1 MPRNGSNT
9 YSKPAGTTAV
19 AGTAIESA
27 KFNAVVDD
35 IAADLNVPRPIV
47 AGGTGA
53 STASGARTNLGLA
66 IGTNV
71 QAYDADLAA
80 IAALTSAADKVP
92 YATGAQTWALTGL
105 TAFARN
111 ILDDADAATARA
123 TLDAMKQTVTKIS
136 DWDSAPIDAVVYGDT
151 TATNGPTAATFYSGW
166 QLKVGSTDG
175 VCLVIRAGSDEVWY
189 RAYASSAWRSWRRI
203 IDTGNLLASVKS
215 VFASVPYVSSE
226 QTITSG
232 GLLTLAHG
240 LGAAPSMIDLR
251 LICKT
256 AEYGY
261 SVNDLVPAE
270 LGINAGGVVNSAV
283 VNATNVLLRFSS
295 SAKCFTANNFSTGAA
310 VDLTNANWKLI
321 VRAYP

>member
-1 MPRNGSNT
+1 MAVT
-9 YSKPAGTTAV
+9 DYSTTAGNNSTISGVNIAEGCSPAGINN
-19 AGTAIESA
+19 AIRQLMA
-27 KFNAVVDD
+27 D
-35 IAADLNVPRPIV
+35 IKALSNSLD
-47 AGGTGA
+47 
-53 STASGARTNLGLA
+53 
-66 IGTNV
+66 IGSDV
-71 QAYDADLAA
+71 QAYDAGLAS
-80 IAALTSAADKVP
+80 IAGLTTAADKMI
-92 YATGAQTWALTGL
+92 YTTALDTYALTGL

-203 IDTGNLLASVKS
+203 IDTGNLLASMKS

-240 LGAAPSMIDLR
+240 LGAAPS
-251 LICKT
+251 LIKPHIVCKVADAGYAIGDKVIVT
-256 AEYGY
+256 GAEHD
-261 SVNDLVPAE
+261 SPSSIRFD
-270 LGINAGGVVNSAV
+270 
-283 VNATNVLLRFSS
+283 ATNCYVRFTSS
-295 SAKCFTANNFSTGAA
+295 SSCFFIADKTTG
-310 VDLTNANWKLI
+310 VRTGITNASWRLVMK
-321 VRAYP
+321 AYP